1 MIRKAVPAD
10 LVQIEK
16 VLEAVKAD
24 MQKNNIDQWDSEYP
38 NKEILNRDIQSQV
51 GWVSDEN
58 GEIISYMVLN
68 ESCDEEYNLLRWKY
82 ASPFLIIHRLFVSPS
97 AQGKGVSS
105 TMIKYA
111 EQYAFENNYHSIRL
125 DAFSLNETA
134 NVVYL
139 KKGYELVGTV
149 TFRKGIFNCYEKAI
163 HSNHLQ
169 K

>member
-24 MQKNNIDQWDSEYP
+24 MHNNNIDQWDAEYP
-38 NKEILNRDIQSQV
+38 NKEILKRDIESQV
-51 GWVSDEN
+51 GWVSVEN
-58 GEIISYMVLN
+58 GDILSYMVLN
-68 ESCDEEYNLLRWKY
+68 EFCDEEYNLLSWKY
-82 ASPFLIIHRLFVSPS
+82 SSPFLIIHRLFVSPS

-105 TMIKYA
+105 IMIKYA
-111 EQYAFENNYHSIRL
+111 EQYASENNYHSIRL

-134 NVVYL
+134 NLVYL
-139 KKGYELVGTV
+139 KKGYEFVGTV

-163 HSNHLQ
+163 Q
-169 K
+169 

>member
-16 VLEAVKAD
+16 VLEAVKTD
-24 MQKNNIDQWDSEYP
+24 MQKNNIDQWDAEYP
-38 NKEILNRDIQSQV
+38 NKDILKKDIESQV
-51 GWVSDEN
+51 GWVFAEN
-58 GEIISYMVLN
+58 GEILSYMVLN
-68 ESCDEEYNLLRWKY
+68 ESCDEEYNLLSWKY
-82 ASPFLIIHRLFVSPS
+82 TAPFLIIHRLFVSPS
-97 AQGKGVSS
+97 AQGRGVSS

-134 NVVYL
+134 NLVYR
-139 KKGYELVGTV
+139 KKGYEFVGTV

-163 HSNHLQ
+163 PLFI
-169 K
+169 

>member
-24 MQKNNIDQWDSEYP
+24 MHNNNIDQWDEEYP
-38 NKEILNRDIQSQV
+38 NQEILKQDIESQV
-51 GWVSDEN
+51 GWVFVEN
-58 GEIISYMVLN
+58 GDILSYMVLN
-68 ESCDEEYNLLRWKY
+68 ESCDEEYHLLSWKY
-82 ASPFLIIHRLFVSPS
+82 ISPFLIIHRLFVSPS

-105 TMIKYA
+105 MMIKHA
-111 EQYAFENNYHSIRL
+111 EEFASENNYHSIRL

-134 NVVYL
+134 NWVYL
-139 KKGYELVGTV
+139 KKGYEFVGTV

-163 HSNHLQ
+163 R
-169 K
+169 